1 MRKLQLTKNG
11 RSSKTCL
18 RGNWTKWRARKASF
32 WKHKKRKRKSI
43 LPHCHIEGHLSS
55 QECGVRTKAPN
66 IQRTSRAPR
75 RRCARRLRCIRCIC
89 SIYGRRIVCFANDG
103 CKSDGRHCETSW
115 LCTTSRRRSICLH
128 TRKVEDAPRLLNNP
142 KSECPD
148 MWTQVANILLNYWRP
163 SGSSWTKVVRTST
176 CWPLVGKTIWGGSV
190 GTGIGKKD
198 PNWECLF
205 VHRKEGL
212 FSSVYVDDI
221 KMAGRKQ
228 NMAPMWKKLMKL
240 VDLGEPHR
248 FLTRTLL
255 TNTGKCSNHEFSA
268 AATEKL
274 PGWEKPHAK
283 TVAWSHDVEGRAQK
297 CVERY
302 CELANKETEQ
312 LYKLSTPCLDDHNFK
327 KEELETV
334 GEVSHVSSQIVL
346 MCLYLARIGRL
357 DTLWSVNKVAR
368 AVTTW
373 TRACDRR
380 LARWISYI
388 HHTIDCMQYCH
399 VGNTAQHCRSGLFQD
414 SDLDLEDS
422 HSTSGWISGQRPS
435 SVGDE
440 LSARMDALTFLES
453 WVLSESHLSLEVEHL
468 FPQVGCAR
476 SKLQCLTVPQNRRLS
491 RWMLVCEW
499 TVSLLLIYGM
509 WW

>member
-1 MRKLQLTKNG
+1 MDICHLKTAELEPKHQTYKG
-11 RSSKTCL
+11 RVVL
-18 RGNWTKWRARKASF
+18 RGDVVQDDSGALGAYAVFTEEGSSASQMTAAKVMDVIARRPDCARQAADAVSACTPEKWRTLQGC
-32 WKHKKRKRKSI
+32 WTI
-43 LPHCHIEGHLSS
+43 QS
-55 QECGVRTKAPN
+55 QSVQIST
-66 IQRTSRAPR
+66 
-75 RRCARRLRCIRCIC
+75 
-89 SIYGRRIVCFANDG
+89 
-103 CKSDGRHCETSW
+103 
-115 LCTTSRRRSICLH
+115 
-128 TRKVEDAPRLLNNP
+128 
-142 KSECPD
+142 
-148 MWTQVANILLNYWRP
+148 TQVANILLNCWRP

-190 GTGIGKKD
+190 GTRIGKKE

-283 TVAWSHDVEGRAQK
+283 TVAWSYDVEGRAQK

-312 LYKLSTPCLDDHNFK
+312 LYKLSTPCLDDHNIK

-334 GEVSHVSSQIVL
+334 GELSHVSSQIVL
-346 MCLYLARIGRL
+346 MCLYLARIGRP

-373 TRACDRR
+373 TRAWDRR
-380 LARWISYI
+380 LARSISDI

-476 SKLQCLTVPQNRRLS
+476 SKLQCLTVPQNRRLF

-499 TVSLLLIYGM
+499 TVSLLLVYGM